1 MLSLTAFSQN
11 VTVSKVVCF
20 PDSMAKKIAVDLVKG
35 DSAKAELKETQ
46 KLVKHYEELNQYN
59 QNMVSAYG
67 KKVEMYSDQ
76 IDLYKSKE
84 TQYINIQTGLEAS
97 VKKYKKRNSF
107 LRITVGVLTVTT
119 AVGFIIR

>member
-1 MLSLTAFSQN
+1 MSLTAFSQN

-20 PDSMAKKIAVDLVKG
+20 PDSIAKKIAIDLVKG
-35 DSAKAELKETQ
+35 DSARAELKETQ

-59 QNMVSAYG
+59 QSMVSAYG

-107 LRITVGVLTVTT
+107 LRISVGILTVTT
-119 AVGFIIR
+119 AIGFILR